1 MKALLISLLL
11 FSTLFSLDIRP
22 PNYNGDVRF
31 IKQIELNSKFSG
43 FNFSEISDLAYDKKH
58 NILYMISD
66 EGILYRYRARFSK
79 NDFSL
84 IPISATYLKRKNGK
98 RLRKWK
104 RDTEGMALNSKGEI
118 FISREGKPKITKFSP
133 NGVKI
138 KNLKLPKYLRRVKLR
153 SRNKSLESLA
163 FHPKYGLLTALEWP
177 PKGVPPH
184 FQTIYSL
191 SGKVWHFY
199 MENYKK
205 NGISEIEVMD
215 DGNILVL
222 ERAYNGIFG
231 KFVVTLKK
239 VFLNRC
245 DKNHICKSKVLFKI
259 DSAKGWHIEN
269 FEGLARV
276 GKNRY
281 LMISDDNKNFFEQT
295 LLIYFEI
302 E

>member
-22 PNYNGDVRF
+22 PHYKGDVRF

-58 NILYMISD
+58 HILYMISD
-66 EGILYRYRARFSK
+66 EGILYRYRAKFSK

-104 RDTEGMALNSKGEI
+104 RDTEGLALNSKGEI
-118 FISREGKPKITKFSP
+118 FISREGKPKITKFSS

-302 E
+302 K